1 VPSCPRYLKL
11 HFVLLL
17 DWRGNEIGVK
27 FGQENVKDC
36 QVKSGSWLDISQH
49 WRSLQEP
56 TMRTWSRNIGSR
68 QLVGTRPVLDRQL
81 ESAGGRLLVVDDDA
95 ELCRLVS
102 RFLGAEGYS
111 VQTVQSSR
119 LGVDR
124 ALSGDYDLV
133 VLDVMLPELDGFEV
147 LRRIRINSTT
157 PVLMLTARGDDL
169 DRILG
174 LEMGADDY
182 LAKPFNTR
190 ELSARVRAILRRTNL
205 AQANVTLAESTSVRV
220 GDLELNAGARTVRCG
235 NELLSLTTVE
245 FDLLQRLLRSVGWVV
260 GREEL
265 TKDVLGREF
274 SPFDRSIDTHVW
286 SLRRK
291 VGNTPD
297 GSERIKGIRGVGY
310 LYALP
315 DRPGLNQP

>member
-1 VPSCPRYLKL
+1 
-11 HFVLLL
+11 
-17 DWRGNEIGVK
+17 
-27 FGQENVKDC
+27 
-36 QVKSGSWLDISQH
+36 
-49 WRSLQEP
+49 LQ
-56 TMRTWSRNIGSR
+56 
-68 QLVGTRPVLDRQL
+68 PV
-81 ESAGGRLLVVDDDA
+81 AAHILVVDDDA

-111 VQTVQSSR
+111 VQTVQTSR
-119 LGVDR
+119 LGIER

-133 VLDVMLPELDGFEV
+133 VLDVMLPEMDGFEV
-147 LRRIRINSTT
+147 LRRMRAKSST

-182 LAKPFNTR
+182 LPKPFNTR
-190 ELSARVRAILRRTNL
+190 ELSARIRAILRRATSTNSSV
-205 AQANVTLAESTSVRV
+205 ARSEITSLRL

-235 NELLSLTTVE
+235 DEALNLTTVE
-245 FDLLQRLLRSVGWVV
+245 FDLLQRLLRSAGSVV

-291 VGNTPD
+291 VGNALD
-297 GSERIKGIRGVGY
+297 GTERIKGIRGVGY

-315 DRPGLNQP
+315 EGPGSDESK

>member
-1 VPSCPRYLKL
+1 
-11 HFVLLL
+11 
-17 DWRGNEIGVK
+17 
-27 FGQENVKDC
+27 
-36 QVKSGSWLDISQH
+36 
-49 WRSLQEP
+49 
-56 TMRTWSRNIGSR
+56 
-68 QLVGTRPVLDRQL
+68 VGTSLVSDQNR
-81 ESAGGRLLVVDDDA
+81 EKSAVDILVIDDDA

-111 VQTVQSSR
+111 VQTVHTAG
-119 LGVDR
+119 LGVER
-124 ALSGDYDLV
+124 ALSGRYGLI
-133 VLDVMLPELDGFEV
+133 VLDVMLPEMDGFEV
-147 LRRIRINSTT
+147 LRRIRTQSNT

-182 LAKPFNTR
+182 LPKPFNTR
-190 ELSARVRAILRRTNL
+190 ELSARVRAILRR
-205 AQANVTLAESTSVRV
+205 VTPSHPDIPFLSAEFIRI
-220 GDLELNAGARTVRCG
+220 GDLELNAGSRNVRCG
-235 NELLSLTTVE
+235 KEKLNLTTVE
-245 FDLLQRLLRSVGWVV
+245 FDLLQRLLRSAGSVV

-291 VGNTPD
+291 VGTSPD
-297 GSERIKGIRGVGY
+297 GTERIRSIRGIGY

-315 DRPGLNQP
+315 DWPGNDDPQ

>member
-1 VPSCPRYLKL
+1 MPWS
-11 HFVLLL
+11 
-17 DWRGNEIGVK
+17 
-27 FGQENVKDC
+27 
-36 QVKSGSWLDISQH
+36 KSK
-49 WRSLQEP
+49 
-56 TMRTWSRNIGSR
+56 WSER
-68 QLVGTRPVLDRQL
+68 LVDTSHLTDRKL
-81 ESAGGRLLVVDDDA
+81 ESVAGRILVIDDDA

-102 RFLGAEGYS
+102 RFLGAEGDS
-111 VQTVQSSR
+111 VQTVQTSG
-119 LGVDR
+119 LGIER

-133 VLDVMLPELDGFEV
+133 VLDVMLPEMDGFEV
-147 LRRIRINSTT
+147 LRRMRAKSTT

-182 LAKPFNTR
+182 LPKPFNTR
-190 ELSARVRAILRRTNL
+190 ELSARVRAILRRANS
-205 AQANVTLAESTSVRV
+205 ANANVALSEAPSIRI

-235 NELLSLTTVE
+235 GEALNLTTVE
-245 FDLLQRLLRSVGWVV
+245 FDLLQKLLRSAGAVV

-291 VGNTPD
+291 VGNAPD
-297 GSERIKGIRGVGY
+297 GTERIKGIRGVGY

-315 DRPGLNQP
+315 DRSGG